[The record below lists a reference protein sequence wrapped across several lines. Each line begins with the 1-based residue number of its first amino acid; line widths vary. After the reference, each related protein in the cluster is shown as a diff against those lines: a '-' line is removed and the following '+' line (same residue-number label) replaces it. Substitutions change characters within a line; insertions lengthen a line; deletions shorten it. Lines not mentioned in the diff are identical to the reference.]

1 MATNQDAGASPQAD
15 SRYLIIVGALLLVII
30 GSLAALWMMER
41 NRRITAENDLV
52 AANQKTQSLQTALI
66 GKMMAAGEGAAA
78 PPINRKLIPYK
89 DAQLGADRVR
99 VFDVT
104 TEAGRMIGFEPGDV
118 IRVLPDQPPASG
130 PSTAPAGR

>member
-1 MATNQDAGASPQAD
+1 MATNQDAGGSPQTD

-52 AANQKTQSLQTALI
+52 AANGKMQSLQTALL
-66 GKMMAAGEGAAA
+66 GKMMAAGEGAAV
-78 PPINRKLIPYK
+78 PPINRRLIPSK
-89 DAQLGADRVR
+89 EAQLGADRVR

-104 TEAGRMIGFEPGDV
+104 SEAGRMIGFEPGDV

-130 PSTAPAGR
+130 PSTAPAGG